1 VAGDRRLQTSAH
13 VRKLIFMMSVSLDGY
28 FEGPDRDLSWQLI
41 SEELHQHFNDSLRGM
56 SAFIE
61 GRVNYQ
67 MMEGYWPTADRDP
80 AGPEP
85 VKEFAAIW
93 RETPKI
99 VVSRTRREV
108 GPNATLLRE
117 IDPDEIRRMKAEP
130 GGDMSVGGAD
140 LAATFIAHD
149 LVDEHWLYFHPVVLG
164 KGRRLFS
171 EGAHLELTLLDT
183 RRFEN
188 GVVMMRLSPA
198 VAAG

>member
-1 VAGDRRLQTSAH
+1 M
-13 VRKLIFMMSVSLDGY
+13 RKLVFMMSVSLDGY
-28 FEGPDRDLSWQLI
+28 FEGPDHDLSWQLI

-61 GRVNYQ
+61 GRVNYE
-67 MMEGYWPTADRDP
+67 MMEAYWPTADADP
-80 AGPEP
+80 SEPEP

-99 VVSRTRREV
+99 AVSRTLHEV
-108 GPNATLLRE
+108 GPNATLMRE
-117 IDPDEIRRMKAEP
+117 VDPDEIRRMKAEP
-130 GGDMSVGGAD
+130 GGDMSVGGAN
-140 LAATFIAHD
+140 LAATFIAHG
-149 LVDEHWLYFHPVVLG
+149 LVDECWLYFHPVVIG
-164 KGRRLFS
+164 EGRRLFRD
-171 EGAHLELTLLDT
+171 GMHLALTLVET